1 MDKPTRFYINVQ
13 NHKTMNLQEVQG
25 LFGKVPTTQATEQNN
40 WIVPVIVI
48 GVVGY
53 LMYWM
58 YNDSKKLEREMRVS
72 GH

>member
-1 MDKPTRFYINVQ
+1 
-13 NHKTMNLQEVQG
+13 MNLQEVQG
-25 LFGKVPTTQATEQNN
+25 LFGKVSTSQTVEKENN

-58 YNDSKKLEREMRVS
+58 YNDSKKQEREMRTTF
-72 GH
+72 H